1 MLLQA
6 RLDSVEVLVTVAT
19 ATPAEAVAAQKKLKT
34 AITDN
39 VYPSRLTA
47 AGVHQLPCV
56 SNCSDSPVVLALAA
70 GASADGPKRMVQ
82 GVLDA
87 QCKVSVTIETP

>member
-1 MLLQA
+1 M
-6 RLDSVEVLVTVAT
+6 EVLITVAT
-19 ATPAEAVAAQKKLKT
+19 ATPAEALAAQKKLKT

-56 SNCSDSPVVLALAA
+56 STCSDGVLTLAA
-70 GASADGPKRMVQ
+70 GASADGPERMLQ
-82 GVLDA
+82 GVLD
-87 QCKVSVTIETP
+87 PR

>member
-1 MLLQA
+1 M
-6 RLDSVEVLVTVAT
+6 EVLITVAT
-19 ATPAEAVAAQKKLKT
+19 ATPAEALAAQKKLKT

-56 SNCSDSPVVLALAA
+56 STCSDPPGVLTLAA
-70 GASADGPKRMVQ
+70 GASADGPERMLQ
-82 GVLDA
+82 GVLD
-87 QCKVSVTIETP
+87 PR